1 MENLCMRFLV
11 VSFLRWGV
19 TSCVMWALPICQ
31 CTPLFA
37 ANCPRVVPL
46 AAVDHLVLRAPLDR
60 RAQAVLQA
68 RRVPV
73 APLDRAVAVVHQALD
88 HRVDPEAAEAKD
100 PPAKAAAREPVGL
113 QDPAGALVVREA
125 QAAAAHQVR
134 VVLRVALARLEAQV
148 HLDQVA
154 DPLAPHREAAVRA
167 VVDPVVLGVDQ
178 VVNPVLVLNRARG
191 LAPKAAVSHQDLDH
205 RALVVAALVALD
217 PVDPTREV
225 NPRVAVTAA
234 DQVQVAQHLDQDQGV
249 VREPVALDR
258 EAVVMVL
265 RAVAP
270 PVHRAVVVARVS
282 TCGTVQ
288 DGRRWTLSIR
298 VHHPLALSKF
308 SVVALETSQP
318 VPVLTLDKQS
328 TQDVNK
334 VPYE

>member
-1 MENLCMRFLV
+1 MRFLV
-11 VSFLRWGV
+11 ASSLRWGV

-37 ANCPRVVPL
+37 ASNRQVVPL
-46 AAVDHLVLRAPLDR
+46 AAVDHLVPRDLLDR
-60 RAQAVLQA
+60 RVQAVLQD

-73 APLDRAVAVVHQALD
+73 APRDRAVAVVPQALD
-88 HRVDPEAAEAKD
+88 HRVDPEAAEARD
-100 PPAKAAAREPVGL
+100 PQARTEAQEPVGL

-125 QAAAAHQVR
+125 LAAAALQVR
-134 VVLRVALARLEAQV
+134 VVRPAAPALPAARV

-154 DPLAPHREAAVRA
+154 EPLAPHRGAAARA
-167 VVDPVVLGVDQ
+167 VAGPVVRGVDQ
-178 VVNPVLVLNRARG
+178 VVNPVPGLNRARSRD
-191 LAPKAAVSHQDLDH
+191 LVQHHQAPAVAVLVDLDP
-205 RALVVAALVALD
+205 AVQS
-217 PVDPTREV
+217 PEV
-225 NPRVAVTAA
+225 NPREAVTAA
-234 DQVQVAQHLDQDQGV
+234 VLVQAAQHLVLDPGV
-249 VREPVALDR
+249 VREPVAPDR
-258 EAVVMVL
+258 EVVVTVL
-265 RAVAP
+265 GAVAP

-282 TCGTVQ
+282 TCGAVR
-288 DGRRWTLSIR
+288 DGRRWTSSIR